1 MSRPNYRDWRIP
13 TAVCGK
19 RIASG
24 SIDQTVRLWDARTGH
39 ETSTFNGHAND
50 VWSVAASF
58 LLRS

>member
-1 MSRPNYRDWRIP
+1 M
-13 TAVCGK
+13 CGK

-24 SIDQTVRLWDARTGH
+24 SMDQTVRLWDAQTGQ
-39 ETSTFNGHAND
+39 ETSTFKGHAND

>member
-24 SIDQTVRLWDARTGH
+24 SMDQTVRLWDAQTGQ
-39 ETSTFNGHAND
+39 ETSTFKGRAND
-50 VWSVAASF
+50 VWNVAASF
-58 LLRS
+58 LPRS